1 MYVYGTRSILKLG
14 FASFDSFE
22 TLQPSDAPRI
32 PLSDFERK
40 VKTHRYHF
48 AAWSESV
55 WLRNSRL
62 LRLANVARR

>member
-1 MYVYGTRSILKLG
+1 MSELS

-40 VKTHRYHF
+40 VIPPTQHF
-48 AAWSESV
+48 FFFLIIFSLELSDTQV
-55 WLRNSRL
+55 YEPDIRGTIDF
-62 LRLANVARR
+62 